1 MPIIRSCSSPTSLK
15 NGPRRFATT
24 QDAPNG
30 SVFGSFASAVAY
42 ARALMEV
49 IMFALE
55 SGSIPGM
62 RPLGLRGS
70 CPGLYLPASAG
81 PGEKLPEGVFRG
93 AGGGGT
99 PYGAATSA
107 VASISSAR
115 TVAVT
120 VAEATSPLIPLDS
133 TRRGERERERNGWDR
148 EEGRQVVC

>member
-1 MPIIRSCSSPTSLK
+1 
-15 NGPRRFATT
+15 
-24 QDAPNG
+24 
-30 SVFGSFASAVAY
+30 
-42 ARALMEV
+42 MEV

-55 SGSIPGM
+55 SGAIPGM

-81 PGEKLPEGVFRG
+81 PGEELLEGVFRG
-93 AGGGGT
+93 GGGGGT
-99 PYGAATSA
+99 PYSAATSA

-133 TRRGERERERNGWDR
+133 TRRGAREKGTGGIVRKS
-148 EEGRQVVC
+148 GR